1 MADGAAAAGV
11 SEIFDDAVL
20 DLDFDIDVI
29 AAARVMSVLMDGRAF
44 DLAFVALILIV
55 FEDEVSVEL
64 FEFHQSSYPM
74 TFRTSL
80 SFSRK

>member
-1 MADGAAAAGV
+1 
-11 SEIFDDAVL
+11 
-20 DLDFDIDVI
+20 
-29 AAARVMSVLMDGRAF
+29 MSVLMDSRAF
-44 DLAFVALILIV
+44 DLAFVALILVV
-55 FEDEVSVEL
+55 FEDEVCIKL